1 MSQKKQ
7 EQLSTGV
14 LTGLSRISRGTTF
27 TGDVSSDGDFR
38 IDGTM
43 NGNITTTGR
52 IVVGSGAEVY
62 GDVKCLAAEI
72 EGVVEGK
79 LDVEDVLS
87 VKSTGVIRGELAT
100 SRIAVEL
107 GAVLDVQSCKMKKEN
122 K

>member
-27 TGDVSSDGDFR
+27 TGDVTSDGDFR

-43 NGNITTTGR
+43 NGNFTTTGR

>member
-27 TGDVSSDGDFR
+27 TGDVTSDGDFR
-38 IDGTM
+38 IDGKM

>member
-27 TGDVSSDGDFR
+27 TGDVTSDGDFR

-52 IVVGSGAEVY
+52 IVV
-62 GDVKCLAAEI
+62 AAEQ
-72 EGVVEGK
+72 
-79 LDVEDVLS
+79 
-87 VKSTGVIRGELAT
+87 KSMV
-100 SRIAVEL
+100 
-107 GAVLDVQSCKMKKEN
+107 M
-122 K
+122 

>member
-27 TGDVSSDGDFR
+27 TGDVTSDGDFR

-100 SRIAVEL
+100 SHIAVEL